1 MARCLGMITGGVAM
15 LLLLACDKS
24 SSSGSVELAPSASAL
39 APSVAAPASMALKL
53 KVDPKGH
60 TEIDMPGP
68 NEHIKAE
75 TSASMGNIDLDLMN
89 IPATRGEIK
98 VDLQSLTLKTFDDAK
113 KNKDQTEHAQT
124 WLEAAPKLKTEIVEP
139 NRYAVFAIRS
149 VDNASIVDL
158 TKAPLAPGKDGKMEK
173 KLTATVKGEFLVH
186 GRKKDKAVDVDITF
200 VYPAGAKPADK
211 PESMVIKAKAPL
223 VVTLDE
229 HDIKPRDN
237 VGSIAKEAFKLLGTK
252 VADTASVTFEFTAAP
267 GM

>member
-1 MARCLGMITGGVAM
+1 MACGFAALM
-15 LLLLACDKS
+15 LAACNNG
-24 SSSGSVELAPSASAL
+24 SSSGTTTATSASAL
-39 APSVAAPASMALKL
+39 APSVAAPTSMALKL
-53 KVDPKGH
+53 KVDPAGH

-75 TSASMGNIDLDLMN
+75 TTAAMGNVDLDLMN

-98 VDLQSLTLKTFDDAK
+98 VDLQSLNLKTFDDAA
-113 KNKDQTEHAQT
+113 KNKSQTEHAQT
-124 WLEAAPKLKTEIVEP
+124 WLEAASKLKPEVVAA

-149 VDNASIVDL
+149 VENASIVDL

-173 KLTATVKGEFLVH
+173 KLTATVKGDFLIH
-186 GRKKDKAVDVDITF
+186 QLKKDKSVDVDITF
-200 VYPAGAKPADK
+200 VYPAGAKPEDK
-211 PESMVIKAKAPL
+211 PESVLIKTKSPL
-223 VVTLDE
+223 VVTLEE

-252 VADTASVTFEFTAAP
+252 VADTASVTFEIKAAP